1 MIQVDFSNPT
11 MEPMPEGFLDPV
23 TDNTLAAAT
32 PGDFDPEIAAEFGGA
47 PESISTLMNNIADF
61 LHVSDNLITMPLMF
75 LFNLLVTWL
84 VVYCIYYRFSHRR
97 DYYVTYMLFSSGM
110 FVLLW
115 LMQILDIQTGFVL
128 GLFAIF
134 GMIRYRTETVPIR
147 EMNYMFLI
155 IAISVINSL
164 SLKAEGLAW
173 YLLLF
178 ANAVIVLMAWG
189 FEAWQARKRIS
200 TKIILYEKIENIK
213 LENRAALITDIEE
226 RTGLKVLDV
235 EIGHIDFLR
244 DVAYIKVTYPLE
256 AGKIHNSIDQMV
268 KYKAQS

>member
-47 PESISTLMNNIADF
+47 PESISTQMNNIADF

-178 ANAVIVLMAWG
+178 ANAVIVLMALG

-213 LENRAALITDIEE
+213 PENRATLIADIEE

>member
-1 MIQVDFSNPT
+1 MTQVDLANPT
-11 MEPMPEGFLDPV
+11 LEFLENDPS
-23 TDNTLAAAT
+23 
-32 PGDFDPEIAAEFGGA
+32 IAARFGTSD
-47 PESISTLMNNIADF
+47 SIHYLMHSFADW
-61 LHVSDNLITMPLMF
+61 LGVSENLVMMPLMF

-84 VVYCIYYRFSHRR
+84 IVYCIYYRFSRRR

-155 IAISVINSL
+155 IAVSVINSM
-164 SLKAEGLAW
+164 SLKADGLAW
-173 YLLLF
+173 YLLIF
-178 ANAVIVLMAWG
+178 ANVVIILLALG
-189 FEAWQARKRIS
+189 FEAWQVRKRTS

-213 LENRAALITDIEE
+213 PANRAALIADLEE

-244 DVAYIKVTYPLE
+244 DVAYIKMTYPLE
-256 AGKIHNSIDQMV
+256 KGKVSNSIDQIT
-268 KYKAQS
+268 KFK

>member
-1 MIQVDFSNPT
+1 MPDLANPT
-11 MEPMPEGFLDPV
+11 LEFLENDPS
-23 TDNTLAAAT
+23 
-32 PGDFDPEIAAEFGGA
+32 IAARFGT
-47 PESISTLMNNIADF
+47 PDSISYLMHSIADF
-61 LHVSDNLITMPLMF
+61 LHVSENLITMPLMF
-75 LFNLLVTWL
+75 LFNLLVSWIL
-84 VVYCIYYRFSHRR
+84 IYGVYYRFSHRR
-97 DYYVTYMLFSSGM
+97 DYYVQFMLFSSGM

-155 IAISVINSL
+155 IAVSVINSL
-164 SLKAEGLAW
+164 SLKADGLAW

-178 ANAVIVLMAWG
+178 ANIAIIVMAWA
-189 FEAWQARKRIS
+189 FEAWQVRKRQS

-213 LENRAALITDIEE
+213 PENRAALIADLEE
-226 RTGLKVLDV
+226 RTGLKILDV

-244 DVAYIKVTYPLE
+244 DVAYINVTYPLE
-256 AGKIHNSIDQMV
+256 QGKVRNSIDQIT
-268 KYKAQS
+268 KFKQ

>member
-1 MIQVDFSNPT
+1 MPELTNPT
-11 MEPMPEGFLDPV
+11 LEFLENDPSIAERFGA
-23 TDNTLAAAT
+23 TD
-32 PGDFDPEIAAEFGGA
+32 
-47 PESISTLMNNIADF
+47 SISYLMNSIADL
-61 LHVSDNLITMPLMF
+61 LHVSASWITMPLMF
-75 LFNLLVTWL
+75 LFNLLVTWII
-84 VVYCIYYRFSHRR
+84 VYCIYYRFTRRR

-134 GMIRYRTETVPIR
+134 GMIRYRTETVPVR

-155 IAISVINSL
+155 IAVSVINSL
-164 SLKAEGLAW
+164 SLKADGLSW

-178 ANAVIVLMAWG
+178 ANVVIILLAWA
-189 FEAWQARKRIS
+189 FEAWQVRKRTS

-213 LENRAALITDIEE
+213 PENRAALIADLEE

-244 DVAYIKVTYPLE
+244 DVAYINVTYPLE
-256 AGKIHNSIDQMV
+256 SGKVRNSIDQIT
-268 KYKAQS
+268 KFR

>member
-1 MIQVDFSNPT
+1 MTQVDLANPT
-11 MEPMPEGFLDPV
+11 LEFLEHDPS
-23 TDNTLAAAT
+23 
-32 PGDFDPEIAAEFGGA
+32 IAARFGTSD
-47 PESISTLMNNIADF
+47 SIHYLMHSFADW
-61 LHVSDNLITMPLMF
+61 LGVSENLVMMPLMF

-84 VVYCIYYRFSHRR
+84 IVYCIYYRFSRRR

-155 IAISVINSL
+155 IAVSVINSL
-164 SLKAEGLAW
+164 SLKADGLAW
-173 YLLLF
+173 YLLIF
-178 ANAVIVLMAWG
+178 ANVVIILLALG
-189 FEAWQARKRIS
+189 FEAWQVRKRTS

-213 LENRAALITDIEE
+213 PANRAALIADLEE

-256 AGKIHNSIDQMV
+256 KGKVSNSIDQIT
-268 KYKAQS
+268 KFK

>member
-1 MIQVDFSNPT
+1 MIQVDLSNPT
-11 MEPMPEGFLDPV
+11 LEFPENDPS
-23 TDNTLAAAT
+23 
-32 PGDFDPEIAAEFGGA
+32 IAARFGTSD
-47 PESISTLMNNIADF
+47 SISYVMHSIADF
-61 LHVSDNLITMPLMF
+61 IGVSENLITMPLMF
-75 LFNLLVTWL
+75 LFNLLVTWII
-84 VVYCIYYRFSHRR
+84 VYCIYYRYSRRR

-155 IAISVINSL
+155 IAVSVINSL
-164 SLKAEGLAW
+164 SLKADGLAW

-178 ANAVIVLMAWG
+178 ANVTIIVLAWA
-189 FEAWQARKRIS
+189 FEAWQVRKRQS
-200 TKIILYEKIENIK
+200 TKIVLYEKIENIVPERRNELIAD
-213 LENRAALITDIEE
+213 LEA
-226 RTGLKVLDV
+226 RTGLQVIDI

-244 DVAYIKVTYPLE
+244 DVAYIKMTYPLE
-256 AGKIHNSIDQMV
+256 AGKVSNSIDQIT
-268 KYKAQS
+268 KFK

>member
-1 MIQVDFSNPT
+1 MPELTNPT
-11 MEPMPEGFLDPV
+11 LEFLENDPS
-23 TDNTLAAAT
+23 
-32 PGDFDPEIAAEFGGA
+32 IAERFGAED
-47 PESISTLMNNIADF
+47 SISYLMNRIADF
-61 LHVSDNLITMPLMF
+61 LHVSDSIVAMPLMF

-84 VVYCIYYRFSHRR
+84 IVYCIYFRFSRRR

-155 IAISVINSL
+155 IAVSVINSL
-164 SLKAEGLAW
+164 SLKADGLSW

-178 ANAVIVLMAWG
+178 ANIAIIGLAWA
-189 FEAWQARKRIS
+189 FEAWQGRKRVS

-213 LENRAALITDIEE
+213 PENRAALMADLKE
-226 RTGLKVLDV
+226 RTGLDVQDV
-235 EIGHIDFLR
+235 EIGDIDFLR
-244 DVAYIKVTYPLE
+244 DVAYIKVTYCLE
-256 AGKIHNSIDQMV
+256 KGKTHNSMDHVTRAKM
-268 KYKAQS
+268 

>member
-1 MIQVDFSNPT
+1 MTQVDLANPT
-11 MEPMPEGFLDPV
+11 LEFLEDDPS
-23 TDNTLAAAT
+23 
-32 PGDFDPEIAAEFGGA
+32 IAARFGA
-47 PESISTLMNNIADF
+47 EDSISYLMHNIASW
-61 LHVSDNLITMPLMF
+61 LGVSENVITMPLMF
-75 LFNLLVTWL
+75 LFNLLVTWII
-84 VVYCIYYRFSHRR
+84 VYCIYYRFSRRR

-155 IAISVINSL
+155 IAVSVINSL
-164 SLKAEGLAW
+164 SLKADGLAW
-173 YLLLF
+173 YLLVF
-178 ANAVIVLMAWG
+178 ANLVIILLALG
-189 FEAWQARKRIS
+189 FEAWQVRKRTS

-213 LENRAALITDIEE
+213 PANRAALIADLEE
-226 RTGLKVLDV
+226 RTGLKVLDI

-244 DVAYIKVTYPLE
+244 DVAYIKMTYPLE
-256 AGKIHNSIDQMV
+256 DGKISNSIDQIT
-268 KYKAQS
+268 KFK

>member
-1 MIQVDFSNPT
+1 MTQVDLANPT
-11 MEPMPEGFLDPV
+11 LEFLEHDPS
-23 TDNTLAAAT
+23 
-32 PGDFDPEIAAEFGGA
+32 IAARFGSSD
-47 PESISTLMNNIADF
+47 SIHYLMHSFADW
-61 LHVSDNLITMPLMF
+61 LGVSENLVMMPLMF

-84 VVYCIYYRFSHRR
+84 IVYCIYYRFSRRR

-155 IAISVINSL
+155 IAVSVINSL
-164 SLKAEGLAW
+164 SLKADGLAW
-173 YLLLF
+173 YLLIF
-178 ANAVIVLMAWG
+178 ANVVIILLALG
-189 FEAWQARKRIS
+189 FEAWQVRKRTS

-213 LENRAALITDIEE
+213 PANRAALIADLEE

-256 AGKIHNSIDQMV
+256 KGKLSNSIDQIT
-268 KYKAQS
+268 KFK

>member
-1 MIQVDFSNPT
+1 MTQVDLSNPT
-11 MEPMPEGFLDPV
+11 LEFLENDPS
-23 TDNTLAAAT
+23 
-32 PGDFDPEIAAEFGGA
+32 IAERFGT
-47 PESISTLMNNIADF
+47 EDSISYLMHNIADF
-61 LHVSDNLITMPLMF
+61 LHVSENVITMPLMF

-84 VVYCIYYRFSHRR
+84 IVYCIYYRYSRRR

-155 IAISVINSL
+155 IAVSVINSL
-164 SLKAEGLAW
+164 SLKADGLAW

-178 ANAVIVLMAWG
+178 ANIVIIVLAWA
-189 FEAWQARKRIS
+189 FEAWQVRKRIS
-200 TKIILYEKIENIK
+200 TKIVLYEKIENVK
-213 LENRAALITDIEE
+213 PENRAALIADLEE

-256 AGKIHNSIDQMV
+256 EGKVHNSIDQIT
-268 KYKAQS
+268 KFK

>member
-1 MIQVDFSNPT
+1 MIQVDFNNPT
-11 MEPMPEGFLDPV
+11 LELPDY
-23 TDNTLAAAT
+23 DSS
-32 PGDFDPEIAAEFGGA
+32 IAAEFGSA
-47 PESISTLMNNIADF
+47 PESISSLMDTIAGW
-61 LHVSDNLITMPLMF
+61 LHVSDSIITMPLMF

-84 VVYCIYYRFSHRR
+84 IVYCIYYRFSRRR

-155 IAISVINSL
+155 IAVSVINSL
-164 SLKAEGLAW
+164 SLKAEDLPW

-178 ANAVIVLMAWG
+178 ANVVIVLLAFG

-213 LENRAALITDIEE
+213 PENRAALIADLED

-256 AGKIHNSIDQMV
+256 KGKTHNSIDQMV
-268 KYKAQS
+268 KLKM